1 MNIDIV
7 KEKETPLLGRKRF
20 TMWADYQ
27 GSTPS
32 RVKFCNEIA
41 NKLKVSK
48 NLVVIRHIYTRFG
61 EQRSKLLIHV
71 YDDEKTMIEL
81 EGKNLIDKH
90 KVEEKKTE
98 EKKKEKP
105 KDKKEENSAAK
116 NSEAK
121 DSAADG
127 SEAEDSAAEGSEAE
141 GSEAEATEERPAE
154 EKKEENKSDE
164 KKDETPEKS
173 EKSTGKKDEA

>member
-1 MNIDIV
+1 MNIEIV

-48 NLVVIRHIYTRFG
+48 DLVVIRHIYTRFG
-61 EQRSKLLIHV
+61 EQRSKLLIHI

-81 EGKNLIDKH
+81 EGKNLVEKH
-90 KVEEKKTE
+90 KVEEKKAE
-98 EKKKEKP
+98 EKKKP
-105 KDKKEENSAAK
+105 KEKKEES
-116 NSEAK
+116 
-121 DSAADG
+121 
-127 SEAEDSAAEGSEAE
+127 SEAE
-141 GSEAEATEERPAE
+141 GSKAEATEEKSAEDKKGETENKPAE
-154 EKKEENKSDE
+154 EKSKEQTKDETPAKSEESTETE
-164 KKDETPEKS
+164 KKDE
-173 EKSTGKKDEA
+173 A